1 MTRPPVKDTDLVA
14 DCRLELVDGHLI
26 ADLGGRFLLDTGSP
40 VSFSTT
46 GRANW
51 GGRDYEL
58 PTSALGLDADELAN
72 LVGEPLDGLIGGDLL
87 GLHPFTIDLERSV
100 CRVDEVGSDRDT
112 TELPIR
118 LVLGVPLA
126 TLELDGLPTQTCI
139 DTGAKLSYLE
149 AARLAGREAVDE
161 TDDFYPGF
169 GTFRTAVYEIAL
181 SVDDSEFTMR
191 AGALPEGLSGML
203 GMLGITA
210 ILGTDLFVPF
220 PVVTFDYPAERIL
233 LGRG

>member
-1 MTRPPVKDTDLVA
+1 MTRPDEPDPVTESHLD
-14 DCRLELVDGHLI
+14 LVDGHLI
-26 ADLGGRFLLDTGSP
+26 VDSGGRFLLDTGSP

-51 GGRDYEL
+51 GGRDHEL

-72 LVGEPLDGLIGGDLL
+72 LVGEPLDGLIGGDIL

>member
-1 MTRPPVKDTDLVA
+1 VA
-14 DCRLELVDGHLI
+14 ECRLELADGHLI
-26 ADLGGRFLLDTGSP
+26 ADTGGRFLLDTGSP

-46 GRANW
+46 GGANW
-51 GGRDYEL
+51 GGRICEL
-58 PTSALGLDADELAN
+58 PTSALGLDATELSH

-100 CRVDEVGSDRDT
+100 CRVEEVGSDRDT

-149 AARLAGREAVDE
+149 APRLEGREAVDE
-161 TDDFYPGF
+161 ADDFYPGY
-169 GTFRTAVYEIAL
+169 GTFRTSVYEIA
-181 SVDDSEFTMR
+181 VRIADSELTMR
-191 AGALPEGLSGML
+191 AGALPEALSGML
-203 GMLGITA
+203 GMLGIGA

-220 PVVTFDYPAERIL
+220 SVVTFDYPAGRIL
-233 LGRG
+233 LGRGSSARPAS